1 MPLTPVLLP
10 AVPRTLHP
18 RAWHSVALEILV
30 HGPLSRT
37 ELGRRLDLSPASLT
51 RLAKPLLDSGL
62 VIEAPTQYEARTGR
76 PTRPLDVVA
85 TSSYFV
91 GIKLT
96 GDDALAVLTTLRA
109 EVVAT
114 RRVELTSSDPE
125 SVVRLLADLV
135 ASISAD
141 VPQVTAL
148 GVCLG
153 GLATDH
159 REVTRAPFLGWTDP
173 VPLAALLEQATGLP
187 TVVDNDVQAL
197 TRAEHWFGAARGCD
211 HFALITIGAGV
222 GCGLV
227 VHDAIVETA
236 DAGIGLIGHHP
247 LDPLG
252 PLCFVG
258 HQGCGVAML
267 SIGSIE
273 ARSSVALQRPVSY
286 EECLDLAIA
295 GHPVAVRIVAESGR
309 ALGRLVACVANF
321 TMAHKIILTGEGIRL
336 AAVAREAI
344 DVGVHLDRDP
354 LAAPLAIE
362 VQLQSDFT
370 NWSRGAA
377 ATAIQSYVLGTSP
390 PPEGLGRDHRGR

>member
-1 MPLTPVLLP
+1 VLLP
-10 AVPRTLHP
+10 AVPRTLQP

-30 HGPLSRT
+30 HGPISRS

-62 VIEAPTQYEARTGR
+62 VVEAPTQYEARTGR

-85 TSSYFV
+85 TSHHFV

-114 RRVELTSSDPE
+114 RRVALTAPE
-125 SVVRLLADLV
+125 PGAVVRVLADLV
-135 ASISAD
+135 TAVASD
-141 VPQVTAL
+141 VPRVTAL

-153 GLATDH
+153 GLTIDH
-159 REVTRAPFLGWTDP
+159 RVVTRAPFLGWTDP
-173 VPLAALLEQATGLP
+173 VPLASLLEQATGLP
-187 TVVDNDVQAL
+187 TVLDNDVLAL

-211 HFALITIGAGV
+211 HFAVITIGAGV

-227 VHDAIVETA
+227 VHDAIVESA
-236 DAGIGLIGHHP
+236 DAGVGLVGHHP

-273 ARSSVALQRPVSY
+273 SRISIALQRRVSY
-286 EECLDLAIA
+286 DECLDLAIA
-295 GHPVAVRIVAESGR
+295 GNGVASRVVAESGK
-309 ALGRLVACVANF
+309 ALGRLIACVANF
-321 TMAHKIILTGEGIRL
+321 TMAHKVILTGEGIRL
-336 AAVAREAI
+336 AIVAHDAVNA
-344 DVGVHLDRDP
+344 GVSLDRDP
-354 LAAPLAIE
+354 LAGPLDIE

-370 NWSRGAA
+370 HWGRGAA
-377 ATAIQSYVLGTSP
+377 ATAIQSYVLGNSP
-390 PPEGLGRDHRGR
+390 SPEWYSNGDKNG

>member
-1 MPLTPVLLP
+1 
-10 AVPRTLHP
+10 
-18 RAWHSVALEILV
+18 VALEILV

-62 VIEAPTQYEARTGR
+62 VVEAPTQYEARTGR

-85 TSSYFV
+85 TSHHFV

-114 RRVELTSSDPE
+114 RRVALATTEPDA
-125 SVVRLLADLV
+125 VVQVLADLV
-135 ASISAD
+135 TDVAAD
-141 VPQVTAL
+141 VAQVSAL

-153 GLATDH
+153 GLTSDH
-159 REVTRAPFLGWTDP
+159 RIVERAPFLGWTER
-173 VPLAALLEQATGLP
+173 VPLAALLEQATGLA
-187 TVVDNDVQAL
+187 TVLDNDVLAL
-197 TRAEHWFGAARGCD
+197 TRAEHWFGAARGCN

-227 VHDAIVETA
+227 VHDAIVESA
-236 DAGIGLIGHHP
+236 DAGVGLIGHHP

-273 ARSSVALQRPVSY
+273 SRISTALQRRVSY
-286 EECLDLAIA
+286 ADCLELAIA
-295 GHPVAVRIVAESGR
+295 GNAVASRVVTESGK
-309 ALGRLVACVANF
+309 ALGRLIACVANF
-321 TMAHKIILTGEGIRL
+321 TMAHKIILSGEGIGL
-336 AAVAREAI
+336 AVVARDALNA
-344 DVGVHLDRDP
+344 GVSLDRDP
-354 LAAPLAIE
+354 LAAPLDIE
-362 VQLQSDFT
+362 VQLQSDFSQ
-370 NWSRGAA
+370 WGRGAA

-390 PPEGLGRDHRGR
+390 PPKV